1 MKALAPMLIILLTLA
16 PLTALAEETKEASSA
31 PTSQEQDQ
39 GAEPAKEEQPA
50 TQTPAASS
58 SQPASTSQQSYL
70 RKTGPNAGKAN
81 KAAASP
87 AERSDPSFGRV
98 LVALLLLALLGGFAI
113 YAKRRKGG
121 GSALLRDR
129 VRLHTIG
136 SVQLGPKAQVA
147 LLSVGRE
154 AILVGVSEQ
163 GITCLRNFRED
174 ELGSLTTRNSPSQ
187 SESENIE
194 MEAEDA
200 FNDLLVRAAQTAP
213 FRSDAK
219 KVAAATPMRRAPS
232 TPAPAQSPRSVSGAS
247 NSDSLASME
256 ATRDEFTPSG
266 FRDNCDDH
274 EELEEQ
280 IPPHLVD
287 MLAHASFQTTH
298 GRATPS
304 NVKPLRPHQLH
315 SESHFAEPEGQAAEL
330 MRRFAELG
338 K

>member
-1 MKALAPMLIILLTLA
+1 MKALAPCLVILLTLA
-16 PLTALAEETKEASSA
+16 PLTARAEETKEVSSA
-31 PTSQEQDQ
+31 PTSQAPSQD
-39 GAEPAKEEQPA
+39 AEPARQEQA
-50 TQTPAASS
+50 AVQEPAASS
-58 SQPASTSQQSYL
+58 TQPASTNQQSYL
-70 RKTGPNAGKAN
+70 RKATPSTE
-81 KAAASP
+81 KAAPSP
-87 AERSDPSFGRV
+87 TERSDPSFGRV
-98 LVALLLLALLGGFAI
+98 LAALLLLALLGAFAI

-121 GSALLRDR
+121 GSALLRDH

-136 SVQLGPKAQVA
+136 SVQLGPKSQVA

-163 GITCLRNFRED
+163 GITCLRNFREE
-174 ELGSLTTRNSPSQ
+174 ELGSLTTRNAPSPSET
-187 SESENIE
+187 ESIE

-213 FRSDAK
+213 LRSEAK
-219 KVAAATPMRRAPS
+219 QGAVATPMRRAFS
-232 TPAPAQSPRSVSGAS
+232 SPAPAQPLRSASGAS
-247 NSDSLASME
+247 ASASSGSV
-256 ATRDEFTPSG
+256 ATTLDEFTPSG
-266 FRDNCDDH
+266 FRDDFDDH

-287 MLAHASFQTTH
+287 MLAHASLQTTQ
-298 GRATPS
+298 GQTRPS

-315 SESHFAEPEGQAAEL
+315 PQSHFAEPEGQAAEL